1 MYLLINNTSDTV
13 SDLLRGAG
21 YPASQF
27 EYIVAEDYDDVH
39 RMVCQY
45 ISAKDYNDKTP
56 ITEIDIMNSCINFM
70 NSADETFDG
79 LIYVSLIGLYEP
91 NKKLAELFEFFNKND
106 KMVLIVSCCGSI
118 TYSRT
123 PLLIASTSK
132 DKVNQIIFAIEN
144 TYPNKYKCYKLN
156 DFDINYE
163 VEEPFLKYHQNAMKK
178 SSEYAIMTNMI
189 TISDDTGVEIQAL
202 NGEPGIKSARWGD
215 ISKQPAYLNIA
226 DHMKK
231 NEISS
236 VCKMITCISVSIP
249 HYEKIDTKYFI
260 NSISGFWCWNP
271 KGVYG
276 FAYDPYFLL
285 ASGKTLAQYTLEEQC
300 KQNIS
305 PRMKS
310 TNQMI
315 TYLSDLIKVEE

>member
-27 EYIVAEDYDDVH
+27 EYIVTEDYDDVH

-70 NSADETFDG
+70 NSTDETFDG
-79 LIYVSLIGLYEP
+79 LIYISLMGLYEP

-123 PLLIASTSK
+123 PLLIATTSK
-132 DKVNQIIFAIEN
+132 DKSKQIIFAIEN
-144 TYPNKYKCYKLN
+144 MYPNKYKCYKL
-156 DFDINYE
+156 DDLGITHE
-163 VEEPFLKYHQNAMKK
+163 VEEPFNTYQQNAMKK
-178 SSEYAIMTNMI
+178 SFEYCMLTNMI
-189 TISDDTGVEIQAL
+189 TVSDDTGVEINEM
-202 NGEPGIKSARWGD
+202 NGQPGIHSARWGD
-215 ISKQPAYLNIA
+215 ISKQPAYLNVA
-226 DHMKK
+226 EYMKK
-231 NEISS
+231 NELSS
-236 VCKMITCISVSIP
+236 LCKMITCISVSIP
-249 HYEKIDTKYFI
+249 GRTGIDTKYFKH
-260 NSISGFWCWNP
+260 SIQGFWCWNP
-271 KGVYG
+271 KGEYG
-276 FAYDPYFLL
+276 FAYDSYMMLVN
-285 ASGKTLAQYTLEEQC
+285 GKTIAEHTMDDQWRNSLT
-300 KQNIS
+300 

-315 TYLSDLIKVEE
+315 TYLDDILN